1 MAQQALHFL
10 CQMKMDE
17 FALLWEQLPKDLRA
31 VAFRAPR
38 DVVVDV
44 DSLPPNERVAM
55 LLSSGTALFLCTSQ
69 ALLGPP
75 ELELFERPLVLLRK
89 PYVATPSK

>member
-1 MAQQALHFL
+1 
-10 CQMKMDE
+10 MKVDD

-55 LLSSGTALFLCTSQ
+55 LLSSGTALFLVHLTSFVR
-69 ALLGPP
+69 ASRVG
-75 ELELFERPLVLLRK
+75 
-89 PYVATPSK
+89 TI